1 MGTLTTGPFGTYT
14 GATVA
19 VQATQDEIIA
29 NLNSLKALFTSGT
42 AADDGSTN
50 AHPDFD
56 KIPPEAGN
64 KLAAEIDALIVVVD
78 AMPIV

>member
-1 MGTLTTGPFGTYT
+1 MGTLTTAPFGTYT
-14 GATVA
+14 GVGIV
-19 VQATQDEIIA
+19 VQTSQDEIIA

-42 AADDGSTN
+42 VSDDGSTN

-64 KLAAEIDALIVVVD
+64 KLAAEIDAMIVVID
-78 AMPIV
+78 AMPVA

>member
-1 MGTLTTGPFGTYT
+1 MGTLSVAPFGTYT

-19 VQATQDEIIA
+19 IQATQDEIIA
-29 NLNSLKALFTSGT
+29 NLNSLKALFSSGT
-42 AADDGSTN
+42 VSDDGSSN

-64 KLAAEIDALIVVVD
+64 KLAAEIDALIVVID
-78 AMPIV
+78 AMAIA

>member
-1 MGTLTTGPFGTYT
+1 MGTLTVAPFGTYT
-14 GATVA
+14 GAQIA
-19 VQATQDEIIA
+19 VQVAQDEIIA

-42 AADDGSTN
+42 VADDGSSN

-56 KIPPEAGN
+56 KIPPEAGA
-64 KLAAEIDALIVVVD
+64 KLASEIDALIVVID